1 MRQFINRYKQVIAKQ
16 SLDKNSMI
24 HTLFNFVFENEAI
37 YKGLFQK
44 FEAHMNFI
52 RGKFTKAAAGENAVA

>member
-1 MRQFINRYKQVIAKQ
+1 
-16 SLDKNSMI
+16 MI

-52 RGKFTKAAAGENAVA
+52 RGKFAKAAAGENAVA